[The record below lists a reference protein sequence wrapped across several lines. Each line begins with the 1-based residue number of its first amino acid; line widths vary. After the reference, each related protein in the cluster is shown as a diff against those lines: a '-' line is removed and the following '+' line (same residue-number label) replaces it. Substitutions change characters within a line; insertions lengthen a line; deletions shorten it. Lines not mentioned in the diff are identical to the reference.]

1 MPYTNTRPTVFPEL
15 ATDDVY
21 NGLLGAIN
29 VQEPPADIK
38 SDGYDYGAKLP
49 REFHNWYGRITNNWL
64 KYADERITTLLTFM
78 ADITNSAKTKTAA
91 DADNYFRSQW

>member
-1 MPYTNTRPTVFPEL
+1 MPYTNTRPAVFPEL

-29 VQEPPADIK
+29 VQEPPSDIK

-49 REFHNWYGRITNNWL
+49 REFHNWYGRTTNNWL
-64 KYADERITTLLTFM
+64 LYVDERITTLLTFM